1 MRRSLWLLLL
11 LTCVAGG
18 ALAASSSAC
27 ACGMA
32 LQADVVRERAL
43 VIQHGGQGHNASEEI
58 VASFDLTVDDGG
70 RAAVILPVPGDPTV
84 KAVEGD
90 PLGYLDLAT
99 TPPAEQ
105 TDSDG
110 AGAVGGAAPGGGV
123 DVIGRETVGGYD
135 VSRLR
140 ANDPK
145 ALGRWLDEHGY
156 TQPAGAQPILAQY
169 VRRGWRYVAIR
180 LAKGQEGALK
190 PLRIAFPTPSL
201 VYPMRL
207 SRLATKP
214 VSVTLYV
221 LADREQQVPILS
233 TTFAEPL
240 ARLRPRPPANLRS
253 LFPPGA
259 FVTKF
264 VADQLAPSEFTRDLV
279 ITLAAGGAAS
289 NAGDLGALGGGD
301 GVAWWIV
308 VLAAVVL
315 VGGAVAIG
323 RRPPA

>member
-11 LTCVAGG
+11 LAVVPGG
-18 ALAASSSAC
+18 VLAASSSAC

-84 KAVEGD
+84 KAVAGD

-99 TPPAEQ
+99 TPPAAQ
-105 TDSDG
+105 TDSD
-110 AGAVGGAAPGGGV
+110 GAVGGAAPGGV
-123 DVIGRETVGGYD
+123 AVIGRETVGGYD

-140 ANDPK
+140 ANDPR

-156 TQPAGAQPILAQY
+156 ATPAGAQPILAEY

-180 LAKGQEGALK
+180 LAKGQEGSLT

-240 ARLRPRPPANLRS
+240 SDLRPRPPANLRG

-264 VADQLAPSEFTRDLV
+264 VADRLAPSEFTRDLV
-279 ITLAAGGAAS
+279 ITPAAGGAA
-289 NAGDLGALGGGD
+289 ADPADLGGLGGGD

-308 VLAAVVL
+308 VLALVVL
-315 VGGAVAIG
+315 AGGAIAVG